1 MGVRRGALIAVAVL
15 LGGVGCGGGG
25 GDSADDEP
33 VPDVRAETPSSLPAA
48 STGEG
53 LLVIDGVHYEFAVT
67 KCTDATADDLEVG
80 TPRTLF
86 SLEGTGTGPGEEPFT
101 VTVSRVLVKTQVQT
115 FTDRVDF
122 LQSGLDFHLVAERA
136 ETNGQVIDLRDPMA
150 TRALLKL
157 GDGHVSGNGTFG
169 RSGGTDQDRTL
180 PGTMDA
186 ACP

>member
-1 MGVRRGALIAVAVL
+1 MGVKRAALITIAVVL
-15 LGGVGCGGGG
+15 SGVGCGGGG

-33 VPDVRAETPSSLPAA
+33 VPDVRAETPSSLPTAR
-48 STGEG
+48 TGEG

-67 KCTDATADDLEVG
+67 ECANDTADGLEAG
-80 TPRTLF
+80 RPRTLF
-86 SLEGTGTGPGEEPFT
+86 SLEGNGTGPGDEPFT
-101 VTVSRVLVKTQVQT
+101 VSVSRVLVKTQVQT
-115 FTDRVDF
+115 FTDRIDF

-136 ETNGQVIDLRDPMA
+136 ETNGQVIDLRDPTA